1 MAVALETFAKKV
13 TEMVLNNDAPWTKPW
28 GAKCAKGLPVNALTG
43 KPYRGCNVMFLLAT
57 PFQSRGW
64 MTFKQVSSLG
74 GKVLKGSKAT
84 DIFFFTTI
92 QKEKEDLTTGETV
105 LIDIP
110 CLRNFKVFNLEQ
122 IELPETAKLK
132 FNPSEEETT
141 ATNDDD
147 DTVIF
152 DECEKLLNLSV
163 WFENDVEAF
172 YIPSR
177 DEIHL
182 PNRRTFSSLSGFWGT
197 AMHELSH
204 WTGHES
210 RLNRDMGHSFGTQ
223 KYAREEL
230 IAEISSWLLAVT
242 LGTPHEPQNSAAYLA
257 SWVKDFKDKPREIY
271 SAISQAQK
279 VVDYLLET
287 SGIKPQ
293 NTNV

>member
-1 MAVALETFAKKV
+1 MAVALDVFGKKV
-13 TEMVLNNDAPWTKPW
+13 VELVLNNSAPWVKPW
-28 GAKCAKGLPVNALTG
+28 GAKQAKGLPVNALTG
-43 KPYRGCNVMFLLAT
+43 KAYRGCNVLLLLST

-64 MTFKQVSSLG
+64 MTFKQVSSIG

-84 DIFFFTTI
+84 DIFFFTTL
-92 QKEKEDLTTGETV
+92 QKEKEDIKTGEKV
-105 LIDIP
+105 LVDIP
-110 CLRNFKVFNLEQ
+110 CLKNFKVFNLEQ
-122 IELPETAKLK
+122 IELPEDAPLK
-132 FNPSEEETT
+132 YRPEET
-141 ATNDDD
+141 AEAPIDDKG
-147 DTVIF
+147 IF

-163 WFENDVEAF
+163 WYEDDVKAY

-182 PNRRTFSSLSGFWGT
+182 PNRRTFSTLSGFWGT

-210 RLNRDMGHSFGTQ
+210 RLNRDIGHSFGSQ

-230 IAEISSWLLAVT
+230 IAEVSSWLLAVT
-242 LGTPHEPQNSAAYLA
+242 LGTPHEPQNSASYLA
-257 SWVKDFKDKPREIY
+257 SWVRDFKDKPRELY

-287 SGIKPQ
+287 AGIEPNNKL
-293 NTNV
+293 

>member
-1 MAVALETFAKKV
+1 MTAALETFAKKV
-13 TEMVLNNDAPWTKPW
+13 TDMVLSNSAPWVKPW
-28 GAKCAKGLPVNALTG
+28 GANQAKGLPVNALTG
-43 KPYRGCNVMFLLAT
+43 KPYRGCNIMLLLST
-57 PFQSRGW
+57 PFKSRGW
-64 MTFKQVSSLG
+64 LTFKQVSSIG
-74 GKVLKGSKAT
+74 GKVLKGSRAT

-92 QKEKEDLTTGETV
+92 QKEKEDAKTGEKV
-105 LIDIP
+105 LVDIP
-110 CLRNFKVFNLEQ
+110 CLKNFKVFNLEQ
-122 IELPETAKLK
+122 CELPEDAPLK
-132 FNPSEEETT
+132 YHPEDSTDSTT
-141 ATNDDD
+141 DDD
-147 DTVIF
+147 NTGIF

-163 WFENDVEAF
+163 WYEDDTKAY

-197 AMHELSH
+197 ALHELSH

-210 RLNRDMGHSFGTQ
+210 RLKRDMQHAFGSK

-230 IAEISSWLLAVT
+230 VAEVSSWLLAVT

-257 SWVKDFKDKPREIY
+257 SWVRDFKDKPRELY

-287 SGIKPQ
+287 SGIEPK
-293 NTNV
+293 TEV